1 MLERLNR
8 YLEGSEK
15 GVYVFLIWS
24 FIGAVIGAVVGV
36 VGIIFHILLEEVTAF
51 RMSHPWILFLLPL
64 GGLVIAGL
72 YHLLRMQ
79 NDRGTNLILIAVR
92 VNEKVSLR
100 LTPLIFISTII
111 THLLGGS
118 AGREG
123 AALQIGGSI
132 GSFIGR
138 KIKLDEKDERII
150 TMCGMSAG
158 FAALFGTPVAAVV
171 FSMEVITV
179 GIMHYSAIVPSIIAA
194 ITATGISMVCGVTPT
209 SFTLESVPAL
219 SPSGVGSVILL
230 GMFCAGVS
238 VLFCLA
244 METAGKYYKQIFKN
258 GYIRIFVG
266 GCIVV
271 AITLLLGT
279 RDYNGAGMDVIARAI
294 AGEAEYP
301 AFLWKILLTALT
313 LGAGYKGGE
322 IVPSFF
328 VGATFGCVI
337 GPWIGLPASFAAGTG
352 MAALFCGVTN
362 CPIASV
368 ILCVELF
375 GAEGIAYYTLA
386 CAVSYMLSGY
396 YGLYS
401 EQKIMYSKM
410 QPEFINK
417 SVH

>member
-1 MLERLNR
+1 MLERINS

-15 GVYVFLIWS
+15 GIYVFLVWS
-24 FIGAVIGAVVGV
+24 FIGAIIGAVVGV
-36 VGIIFHILLEEVTAF
+36 VGIAFHILLEEVTAF
-51 RMSHPWILFLLPL
+51 RMTHPWILFLLPL

-123 AALQIGGSI
+123 AALQIGGS
-132 GSFIGR
+132 
-138 KIKLDEKDERII
+138 

-194 ITATGISMVCGVTPT
+194 ITATGLSMACGVTPT
-209 SFTLESVPAL
+209 SFTLQSVPEL

-230 GMFCAGVS
+230 GMLCAGVS
-238 VLFCLA
+238 VLFCMT

-271 AITLLLGT
+271 GLTLLLGT
-279 RDYNGAGMDVIARAI
+279 RDYNGAGMDVITRAI

-328 VGATFGCVI
+328 VGATFGCVV